1 MELSRHEDA
10 LCVGGFGAS
19 VGTGSGFW
27 QNMFKG
33 WGISMIDPGVQEY
46 SMTDGRD
53 VASTGIN

>member
-1 MELSRHEDA
+1 MR
-10 LCVGGFGAS
+10 GWFRGFGRDRLWLLA
-19 VGTGSGFW
+19 
-27 QNMFKG
+27 NMFKG